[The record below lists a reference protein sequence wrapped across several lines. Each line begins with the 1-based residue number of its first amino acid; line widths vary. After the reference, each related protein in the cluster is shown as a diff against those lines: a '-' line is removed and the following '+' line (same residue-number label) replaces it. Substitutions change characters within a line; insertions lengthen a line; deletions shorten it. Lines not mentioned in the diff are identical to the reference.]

1 MVNGQ
6 AQTQIQTQTQTISA
20 AITHRD
26 ESFPLDS
33 SLFFKLVRVV
43 NLTARPF
50 QAGMGKA
57 HQLTLNE
64 WRAMVVLASHPGSAA
79 TDIAEATGLDKMAV
93 SRALSGLQRSN
104 RVVLESN
111 AQDQRRSHVYLS
123 ETGQAL
129 FEEIG
134 SRAMLREAELFSGV
148 SIEELQAMGVTLDK
162 LVLALQRSEAK

>member
-1 MVNGQ
+1 MPNRLLP
-6 AQTQIQTQTQTISA
+6 TPSA
-20 AITHRD
+20 TLPPPG
-26 ESFPLDS
+26 ESLPLDS

-64 WRAMVVLASHPGSAA
+64 WRAMVVVASHPGSAA
-79 TDIAEATGLDKMAV
+79 TDIAEATGLDKMSV
-93 SRALSGLQRSN
+93 SRALSGLRRLD
-104 RVVLESN
+104 RVLLKSD

-123 ETGQAL
+123 KAGRKL

-134 SRAMLREAELFSGV
+134 SQAMEREAELFTGV
-148 SIEELQAMGVTLDK
+148 SAAELKAMSGTLDK
-162 LVLALQRSEAK
+162 LVLALKSSEAK